1 MEIKRDDYLN
11 KLINRENN
19 GLIKVITGLR
29 RSGKS
34 YLLFNLYYNYLI
46 SKGIDK
52 SHIIDIALDD
62 RTNKELRNPDNMLKF
77 IKEKITDDK
86 LYYILLDEIQYLD
99 EGARGYE
106 IRIQKEACCV
116 VVMCAGSWNGTG
128 SIRSRH
134 TGRR

>member
-46 SKGIDK
+46 IVVN
-52 SHIIDIALDD
+52 A
-62 RTNKELRNPDNMLKF
+62 
-77 IKEKITDDK
+77 K
-86 LYYILLDEIQYLD
+86 L
-99 EGARGYE
+99 
-106 IRIQKEACCV
+106 
-116 VVMCAGSWNGTG
+116 
-128 SIRSRH
+128 H
-134 TGRR
+134 

>member
-86 LYYILLDEIQYLD
+86 NFELLP
-99 EGARGYE
+99 
-106 IRIQKEACCV
+106 V
-116 VVMCAGSWNGTG
+116 T
-128 SIRSRH
+128 
-134 TGRR
+134 